1 MKAKFTNKDG
11 TLTAYALHC
20 GYVDVLW
27 DSRLSHDVIYHVHWD
42 GEESKEWA
50 SFTTLKEARK
60 FWKATYKPTK
70 VVRLATTYGKY
81 DDEEND

>member
-11 TLTAYALHC
+11 TLTAYALRC
-20 GYVDVLW
+20 GYVDVLG

-42 GEESKEWA
+42 KDDLYAWE

-70 VVRLATTYGKY
+70 VARPEPTWDKY
-81 DDEEND
+81 DDEEDN